1 MLDRILV
8 SLRDGGIE
16 VEMGGEH
23 LNLTAKEKLA
33 EKDIQGYKYWL
44 FERNMDDTFAN
55 LIEWLEMK
63 VQILDETMDER
74 KVEQSSDRRRNRGFR
89 GTTNRK
95 QKGCIVKSCKSDH
108 PPWVCQSFKKLS
120 VPERKELISRSGR
133 CYRCLAMGHQS
144 KNCTSERKCG
154 VDGCSSIQ
162 HSRFLHVER
171 GPKQRDDNQ
180 EATPPDNETKEPLVE
195 RTHIANRADHI
206 SLMVISAI
214 ISNGRSRLK
223 INAMLDPCS
232 NGTYVTKST
241 AQQLNLQGQRQ
252 SLTISGTG
260 GSEIRKQS
268 ARVKLT
274 VSNLDG
280 RLSSKVQANV
290 LDNITGDTPAI
301 RWSELKEKWPHLKTF
316 HSKTYLGDDKS
327 MF

>member
-33 EKDIQGYKYWL
+33 EKDIQAYKYWL
-44 FERNMDDTFAN
+44 FERNVDDTFAN

-74 KVEQSSDRRRNRGFR
+74 KVEQSSDRRRNRGFS

-95 QKGCIVKSCKSDH
+95 KKGCIVESCKSDH

-154 VDGCSSIQ
+154 VDGCLSI
-162 HSRFLHVER
+162 
-171 GPKQRDDNQ
+171 
-180 EATPPDNETKEPLVE
+180 
-195 RTHIANRADHI
+195 
-206 SLMVISAI
+206 
-214 ISNGRSRLK
+214 
-223 INAMLDPCS
+223 
-232 NGTYVTKST
+232 
-241 AQQLNLQGQRQ
+241 
-252 SLTISGTG
+252 
-260 GSEIRKQS
+260 
-268 ARVKLT
+268 
-274 VSNLDG
+274 
-280 RLSSKVQANV
+280 
-290 LDNITGDTPAI
+290 
-301 RWSELKEKWPHLKTF
+301 
-316 HSKTYLGDDKS
+316 
-327 MF
+327 